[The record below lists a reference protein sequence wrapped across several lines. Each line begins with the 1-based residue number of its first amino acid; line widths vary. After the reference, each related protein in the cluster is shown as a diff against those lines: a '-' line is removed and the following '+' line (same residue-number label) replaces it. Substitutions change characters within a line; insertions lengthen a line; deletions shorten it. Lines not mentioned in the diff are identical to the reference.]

1 MFITK
6 MHLSR
11 RTVLRGLGAS
21 LALPLLDSMVPAL
34 TAAGRIGGVPLRRF
48 GVFYVPNGM
57 SMPYWYPKAE
67 GPLHELPPILKSMAG
82 LEDRLLIC
90 GGLADEPATQVEASG
105 DHARSSGTFLTGTP
119 FKSTNGADVF
129 AAVSMDQIAAQV
141 MSKETQLGSLE
152 LGIESNAMLGSCDGG
167 ASCAYTNTIA
177 WRSPTTPLPPERDPR
192 ALFERLFGT
201 SGSTGQEARRLRLQ
215 RDKSILDFIGED
227 VRAVERTVGPHD
239 RLKLEEYLESV
250 RDVERRIQMVEQ
262 NGLVELPVVEQPVGI
277 PSDYTEH
284 ATVMMDLLALAY
296 QTDLTRIS
304 TFMLAK
310 EVSYRSYPE
319 IGVSD
324 SHHPLSHH
332 QDDPA
337 KLDRLHQVNEYHFRQ
352 FAQLVKRMAETPE
365 GDGTML
371 DHTLF
376 LYGTGI
382 SDSNSHF
389 HDDLPIALVGGTA
402 AGIHGGRYVRFP
414 KGTPLTNLH
423 VTVLGKLG
431 TPVEQFGDS
440 TGELE
445 I

>member
-1 MFITK
+1 MAVA
-6 MHLSR
+6 R
-11 RTVLRGLGAS
+11 
-21 LALPLLDSMVPAL
+21 P
-34 TAAGRIGGVPLRRF
+34 RRF
-48 GVFYVPNGM
+48 H
-57 SMPYWYPKAE
+57 
-67 GPLHELPPILKSMAG
+67 L
-82 LEDRLLIC
+82 
-90 GGLADEPATQVEASG
+90 
-105 DHARSSGTFLTGTP
+105 
-119 FKSTNGADVF
+119 
-129 AAVSMDQIAAQV
+129 
-141 MSKETQLGSLE
+141 
-152 LGIESNAMLGSCDGG
+152 NAIRGRCS
-167 ASCAYTNTIA
+167 
-177 WRSPTTPLPPERDPR
+177 EH
-192 ALFERLFGT
+192 LFGT

-215 RDKSILDFIGED
+215 RDQSILDFIGED

-250 RDVERRIQMVEQ
+250 RDVERRIQMAEQ

-277 PSDYTEH
+277 PSDYAEH

-324 SHHPLSHH
+324 SHHPRSLHH

-402 AGIHGGRYVRFP
+402 AGDSWRSVRPVSKGHTADEPTRHGAGQARNAGRAVR
-414 KGTPLTNLH
+414 G
-423 VTVLGKLG
+423 
-431 TPVEQFGDS
+431 
-440 TGELE
+440 
-445 I
+445 